1 MQIVHT
7 RTFLKDKPA
16 SFVNVMAKKGQNEL
30 KHFHILLS
38 LEEFQNINNQSI
50 SRKERYKHLLTVFPE
65 FYETLLGKKKTQKSP
80 LFYPQRTREV
90 TKILAR

>member
-1 MQIVHT
+1 MIFTFLQIVHA

-65 FYETLLGKKKTQKSP
+65 FYETLLGKRKLKSRP
-80 LFYPQRTREV
+80 YF
-90 TKILAR
+90 ILKGRGK

>member
-1 MQIVHT
+1 
-7 RTFLKDKPA
+7 
-16 SFVNVMAKKGQNEL
+16 MAKKGQNEL

-65 FYETLLGKKKTQKSP
+65 FYETLLGKRKLKVALILSSKDAGSNKNPCP
-80 LFYPQRTREV
+80 LAA
-90 TKILAR
+90 ILRSAGV